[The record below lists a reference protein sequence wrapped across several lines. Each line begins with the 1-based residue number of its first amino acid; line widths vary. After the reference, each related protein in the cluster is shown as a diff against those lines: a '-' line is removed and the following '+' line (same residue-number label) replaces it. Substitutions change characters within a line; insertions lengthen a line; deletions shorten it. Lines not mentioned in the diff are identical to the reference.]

1 MLVVWPGG
9 VLVKTSDRQ
18 LYGRWFDCQIS
29 RFQEIILDELFTRMR
44 LLRHQ
49 AEYFSTNHRAVIL
62 CGWEGNRRFAG
73 ALVMR
78 QRLKRGL
85 STYGLKA

>member
-1 MLVVWPGG
+1 
-9 VLVKTSDRQ
+9 
-18 LYGRWFDCQIS
+18 
-29 RFQEIILDELFTRMR
+29 MR

-85 STYGLKA
+85 STYGLKT